1 MTPMQILLVVV
12 AVLVAL
18 WLAGFRVPGM
28 RPRGGCPYAGTA
40 SCGCGGGAAA
50 PQMMMMPRS
59 SEDLLTRM

>member
-1 MTPMQILLVVV
+1 MTPMQILLAVV

-28 RPRGGCPYAGTA
+28 RRQGGCPYAGTA

-50 PQMMMMPRS
+50 PPMMMPRS

>member
-1 MTPMQILLVVV
+1 MTPMQILLAVV

-28 RPRGGCPYAGTA
+28 RRQGGCPYAGTA

-50 PQMMMMPRS
+50 PPLMMPRS